1 MPPPDGPACFL
12 RTFATGSLPAEAQG
26 RFFRYCMKEIER
38 ILTIYEGLAG
48 QKVALAT
55 VLHVQGS
62 SYRRPGARMLIT
74 DDGRWEGAI
83 SGGCLEGDALRKAR
97 QVMSTQTA
105 MLVRYDTMDDEAN
118 SLGVGLGCNGIIDV
132 LIEPIDTAAAHNPL
146 TVLRQAAE
154 QQQRCVLATVFRS
167 DNPRLPTGTRFL
179 AAENQPAPAPLEADM
194 AVVMQTGKPLL
205 QPYAFSEG
213 TVEVFLERLEPSL
226 QLVLFGAGYDTLP
239 LARLADAMGWKLTV
253 TEDCIAHLA
262 PRRFPQA
269 TCLLHANAD
278 TVLEKLT
285 LTDRTAAVLMSHNY
299 HYDFE
304 VLTRLLKGP
313 VPYIGLL
320 GPRKRYEKMQ
330 AAWAENGPRFSE
342 ATLGRVHSPIGLDV
356 GAETPDEIAL
366 SIVAEIQAF
375 FTGKKGG
382 FLREKSGPIH
392 ERSAT
397 PGVLFS

>member
-179 AAENQPAPAPLEADM
+179 AAENL
-194 AVVMQTGKPLL
+194 
-205 QPYAFSEG
+205 
-213 TVEVFLERLEPSL
+213 SL
-226 QLVLFGAGYDTLP
+226 
-239 LARLADAMGWKLTV
+239 
-253 TEDCIAHLA
+253 
-262 PRRFPQA
+262 
-269 TCLLHANAD
+269 
-278 TVLEKLT
+278 
-285 LTDRTAAVLMSHNY
+285 
-299 HYDFE
+299 
-304 VLTRLLKGP
+304 
-313 VPYIGLL
+313 
-320 GPRKRYEKMQ
+320 
-330 AAWAENGPRFSE
+330 
-342 ATLGRVHSPIGLDV
+342 
-356 GAETPDEIAL
+356 
-366 SIVAEIQAF
+366 
-375 FTGKKGG
+375 
-382 FLREKSGPIH
+382 IH
-392 ERSAT
+392 I
-397 PGVLFS
+397 